1 MQRITHKV
9 KRALS
14 FKGLCLLG
22 GTAGLF
28 MSASVMAQAAATG
41 PDLTALTDAVDFST
55 VITAILAVAASLMGL
70 YMAWKGAQFVI
81 RAVRG
86 A

>member
-1 MQRITHKV
+1 MQRITQKA
-9 KRALS
+9 KQALS
-14 FKGLCLLG
+14 RKGLYLLG

-28 MSASVMAQAAATG
+28 ASASVMAQTATTG
-41 PDLTALTDAVDFST
+41 PDLTALTDAVDFTT

>member
-1 MQRITHKV
+1 MQRMTHKV
-9 KRALS
+9 KRALLL
-14 FKGLCLLG
+14 KGVYLLG
-22 GTAGLF
+22 GTTALF
-28 MSASVMAQAAATG
+28 ASANAMAVG
-41 PDLTALTDAVDFST
+41 PDLTALTDAVDFSS

-70 YMAWKGAQFVI
+70 YMTWKGAQFVI

>member
-1 MQRITHKV
+1 MRITHKV
-9 KRALS
+9 KQALS
-14 FKGLCLLG
+14 AKGIYLLG

-28 MSASVMAQAAATG
+28 ASASALAQETTG
-41 PDLTALTDAVDFST
+41 PDLSALTNAVDFST
-55 VITAILAVAASLMGL
+55 VITAILAIAASLMGL